1 MRLLA
6 LVLTFVL
13 IASAC
18 GGDDDAS
25 VDPES
30 LPDIEDTEVA
40 TGDDGEQPADSDDDG
55 AGPVPAPATGDGPQV
70 GDHWHAAY
78 GIFICDSFAGPILD
92 ESDPEGIHTHADGVI
107 HIHPFLDSAAGDNAT
122 LGKFFEAVQLEL
134 SDTGIIGPG
143 GSLEE
148 GDFDC
153 AGEPV
158 EFSVSRW
165 HLYGLDEEPAIVTEG
180 IADIRFVEDLEIYT
194 IAMAPAGTEIPP
206 PPTIAALGNLSDV
219 DPDQIPELPEGF
231 TVASVPPPGEGATI
245 DGETPCPEPD
255 GSSPRT
261 TEFDQPPPLCIDPAL
276 TYTATFVTNYGDVV
290 VELDTDNVP
299 NTVNNFVVL
308 ARYGYYDDTAMFR
321 TAPAIAIIQGGAP
334 HSNSGADIGPGYTIE
349 DEADGFTYQPGDLAM
364 ARTSAP
370 NSSSAQYF
378 FSTGPETSNLDGP
391 PGNPDGS
398 GRGTYV
404 VFGQTVEGLDVL
416 QEIIALHVDDARL
429 QGGGPGRPVIVET
442 VLIEES

>member
-6 LVLTFVL
+6 LILAFLLV
-13 IASAC
+13 ASAC
-18 GGDDDAS
+18 GGDDDTGA
-25 VDPES
+25 DPDD
-30 LPDIEDTEVA
+30 LPALEDTEVA
-40 TGDDGEQPADSDDDG
+40 AGDDGDEPAESDDG
-55 AGPVPAPATGDGPQV
+55 SGPIPAPASGDGPQV

-92 ESDPEGIHTHADGVI
+92 DADPEGIHTHADGVI
-107 HIHPFLDSAAGDNAT
+107 HIHPFLESAAGDNAT

-134 SDTGIIGPG
+134 SDTGIVGTG

-148 GDFDC
+148 GFDC
-153 AGEPV
+153 FGEPA
-158 EFSVSRW
+158 EFKVARW
-165 HLYGLDEEPAIVTEG
+165 HLYGLDEDPAVVEEG
-180 IADIRFVEDLEIYT
+180 IADIRFVEDLEVYT
-194 IAMAPAGTEIPP
+194 IAMVPAGTEIPAP
-206 PPTIAALGNLSDV
+206 PSIPSLGTLSDV

-231 TVASVPPPGEGATI
+231 AVAVVAPPGEGETI
-245 DGETPCPEPD
+245 SGETPCPEPD

-261 TEFDQPPPLCIDPAL
+261 TEFDQPPPLCIDPEL
-276 TYTATFVTNYGDVV
+276 TYTATFVTNFGDVV
-290 VELDTDNVP
+290 VELDTTNTPD
-299 NTVNNFVVL
+299 TVNNFVVL

-321 TAPAIAIIQGGAP
+321 TAPSIAIIQGGAP
-334 HSNSGADIGPGYTIE
+334 HSNSGADVGPGYTIQ
-349 DEADGFTYQPGDLAM
+349 DEADGFSYQPGDLAM

-404 VFGQTVEGLDVL
+404 VFGRTIEGLDVL
-416 QEIIALHVDDARL
+416 QEIISLHVEDARL
-429 QGGGPGRPVIVET
+429 QGGGPGRAVVVET
-442 VLIEES
+442 ILIDEG